1 MGLKTLFVPSKHSS
15 FATELFTSLL
25 TTRITCCEEY
35 KRLAKSIKIRKA
47 IVSDAPFLAQMILQ
61 SSRAGKKE
69 GLFDLIFETNDD
81 KKILAYLEKL
91 TQTTAKNHCHYN
103 NFLIAELDGQSVGTL
118 CSYEPRI
125 ATKQVF
131 IDALKE
137 CGAPGNI
144 SDALEVLYT
153 CDFDLNIRT
162 LMFDFM
168 EELEGFIDV
177 GVLKALMQKSL
188 LTARL
193 KGYRIAQ
200 ALVEIGSLETIL
212 FYKKLGFKKVDEKE
226 CELYREKFGR
236 TGLSLLAIEF

>member
-1 MGLKTLFVPSKHSS
+1 MN
-15 FATELFTSLL
+15 
-25 TTRITCCEEY
+25 
-35 KRLAKSIKIRKA
+35 IKIKKA
-47 IVSDAPFLAQMILQ
+47 NVTDAPFLAQMILQ

-69 GLFDLIFETNDD
+69 GIFDLIYQTNDN
-81 KKILAYLEKL
+81 KTILSNLEKL

-103 NFLIAELDGQSVGTL
+103 NFLIAELDGKNVGTL

-125 ATKQVF
+125 ATKEAF

-137 CGAPGNI
+137 SGSSKNV
-144 SDALEVLYT
+144 SETLEVIYT

-168 EELEGFIDV
+168 EEVDGFLDV

-200 ALVEIGSLETIL
+200 TIIEIGSLDSKL
-212 FYKKLGFKKVDEKE
+212 LYKKLGFSEIKEKE

-236 TGLSLLAIEF
+236 NGLLLMAIEF